1 MTGITSLSLTET
13 RNKIVLR
20 IVKTSDGSHT
30 ILIPEMNEHYHSVHG
45 AIQESEYIFINC
57 GLDYCRTNPVRIFE
71 AGFGTGLN
79 ALLTGIYALTHDREI
94 LYTAI
99 EKFPLSG
106 DIIDSLNYKELV
118 APEGRE
124 LFKRIHSCKWGIPE
138 KISRNFTIHKIK
150 GDLIS
155 DEIPGF
161 FDLIYFDAFGP
172 DKQPEIWTDEV
183 FKKISY
189 STDHNG
195 ILVTYSVKGKI
206 KRILKKNGFVVSL
219 LPGPPGKCQ
228 IL

>member
-1 MTGITSLSLTET
+1 MPEIIITE
-13 RNKIVLR
+13 
-20 IVKTSDGSHT
+20 DGSHT
-30 ILIPEMNEHYHSVHG
+30 LFVPELGEYYHSIHG
-45 AIQESEYIFINC
+45 AIRESDFIFINC
-57 GLDYCRTNPVRIFE
+57 GLDFSTADPVRIFE

-99 EKFPLSG
+99 EMFPLSG

-124 LFKRIHSCKWGIPE
+124 LFKRIHSCKWGITE
-138 KISRNFTIHKIK
+138 KISRNFTLHKIK

-161 FDLIYFDAFGP
+161 FNLIYFDAFGP

-183 FKKISY
+183 FEKISY

-206 KRILKKNGFVVSL
+206 QRILKKNGFTVSL
-219 LPGPPGKCQ
+219 LPGPPGKRQ
-228 IL
+228 ILRAVKI